1 MANEFKTKLL
11 NNSVHMDH
19 KIRDS
24 FTKNKYNDR
33 KHIVT
38 YDCCPDNK
46 VNIYKTHNNSK
57 IFFKSREKNNFTL
70 DISNITEQ
78 SETLHSHRHKISN
91 KQINRLSPNKIEFP
105 TSSCCYGIHNNNLT
119 CVRRYGTDSY
129 CHDGT
134 FIRDSSRFTLYNYVN
149 YPYVRLTRN
158 QNFPMFFYPPN
169 RSGDTTSSIRP
180 QDVTKAYACYPGT
193 YRNAIAYNPLDTLV
207 GGTTPR
213 CKIYLS
219 SMTMQL
225 EFLGMLY
232 PVTNFTNEGFKDKF
246 DDYTKHDIVDIIN
259 RDPNVVDR
267 RGDYVGIYVQ
277 PNNYKRSELRDVYKP
292 YPFFN
297 YHQIDS
303 TNSDIYPVS
312 PILPYESLY
321 NYHNGYVNANYKR
334 YDFENTSIENKLTLQ
349 EKCFLEYSFISPVLK
364 LDSPTLYITMKGGN
378 PADNNRYIRDRTS
391 SISQYI
397 KKNMI
402 PISKIS
408 DLYDYYEGYYKG
420 TNTIISTECRAQPM
434 LYSYELKNIARKSK
448 GRKYDC
454 SESFNWDKCTTDD
467 FRNLIYQY
475 YRYSGEYGV
484 NPAQYLH
491 PCTTET
497 YKFDTCGGAF
507 EHSYTATLKDMYIL
521 YFDLRLQVLPSSTHN
536 LSKAI
541 GLLNE
546 NKKERVFFKKHSN
559 ELKDKILFIGKDIR
573 DIKIPEMKQYVN
585 SGELL
590 IPNKALHD
598 LICSEER
605 EYFDRCYYNDNY

>member
-1 MANEFKTKLL
+1 MANEFKIKLL
-11 NNSVHMDH
+11 NNSVCMDH

-57 IFFKSREKNNFTL
+57 IFFKSREKDNFTL

-149 YPYVRLTRN
+149 YPYVRLVRN
-158 QNFPMFFYPPN
+158 QNFPIFFYPPA
-169 RSGDTTSSIRP
+169 RSGDTTSSIP
-180 QDVTKAYACYPGT
+180 PANVTKAYACHPNT
-193 YRNAIAYNPLDTLV
+193 YRNAIAYNPLDTLIE
-207 GGTTPR
+207 GTTPK
-213 CKIYLS
+213 CKISLNN
-219 SMTMQL
+219 MTMRL

-232 PVTNFTNEGFKDKF
+232 PVTNFTNEGFKDKY
-246 DDYTKHDIVDIIN
+246 DNYTKEELVANVDN
-259 RDPNVVDR
+259 GNVVD

-277 PNNYKRSELRDVYKP
+277 PNNYKRSVIRDAYKP

-297 YHQIDS
+297 YHNFS
-303 TNSDIYPVS
+303 TNAEYPVS
-312 PILPYESLY
+312 AILPYESLY
-321 NYHNGYVNANYKR
+321 NYHNGYVNSNYKR
-334 YDFENTSIENKLTLQ
+334 YDFEGTIIEEKLTLQ
-349 EKCFLEYSFISPVLK
+349 EKCFLEYSFISPILQ
-364 LDSPTLYITMKGGN
+364 SSIGIPTVDITMKGGN
-378 PADNNRYIRDRTS
+378 PKNDNIYVRDRAS

-397 KKNMI
+397 KNNMT
-402 PISKIS
+402 PILKIS
-408 DLYDYYEGYYKG
+408 DLYDYYDGYYKG
-420 TNTIISTECRAQPM
+420 TNTIISTEYRAQPM

-475 YRYSGEYGV
+475 YGYSEPYGK
-484 NPAQYLH
+484 PAQYLH
-491 PCTTET
+491 PCATET
-497 YKFDTCGGAF
+497 YQFDTCGGAF
-507 EHSYTATLKDMYIL
+507 AHSYTAELKDMYIL
-521 YFDLRLQVLPSSTHN
+521 YFDLRLQVLPSSSHN

-598 LICSEER
+598 FICSEER